1 MAKRR
6 SPVFLFFLFV
16 LLAAL
21 AGGAYFLFKDLHA
34 PTITMPMDSQGRISP
49 TKPIT
54 ISTTDP
60 SGIRAIEVTIR
71 RSGQSM
77 VIYQE
82 KFPTLFK
89 SQNVSFSLKDAK
101 LPDGTFDLE
110 VKAWDG
116 SFAGL
121 GRGNVATATFT
132 MQMDTQAPRI
142 AVKTLAPAIK
152 RGGSGLITYAI
163 SEDVA
168 KTGVQVK
175 DMFFEAYK
183 QPSGLYVCLFPFPY
197 NMTTADYSPEIMAE
211 DYAGNST
218 SSRLLI
224 NAQARTFTTDTLNI
238 GDSFLNAKAE
248 ELAKLCPEETIP
260 LAQYICVNSKARIEN
275 DTFLLS
281 LGQNSAPTFLASG
294 PFVRLPKAAQKAG
307 FGDFRTYMSGG
318 EKIDEQHHT
327 GVDLA
332 STAKA
337 DVPAANSGVV
347 VFTGYLGIYGNLV
360 VVDHGLGLMSLYAHL
375 TRTDVKEGDV
385 VKTGQVVGSTG
396 TTGLAVGDH
405 VHFGF
410 LVHGIPVHVGE
421 WLDANWVKNNITSR
435 MK

>member
-6 SPVFLFFLFV
+6 SPLFLFFLA
-16 LLAAL
+16 LLGVGL
-21 AGGAYFLFKDLHA
+21 AFGGYLLFKDMQV
-34 PTITMPMDSQGRISP
+34 PSITIPMDTEGNVSP
-49 TKPIT
+49 TKPIF
-54 ISTTDP
+54 ISTSDA
-60 SGIRAIEVTIR
+60 SGIRSIEVTIR

-82 KFPTLFK
+82 KFNPLFH
-89 SQNVSFSLKDAK
+89 SQTVSFSLKDAK
-101 LPDGTFDLE
+101 LPDGAFDLE
-110 VKAWDG
+110 VKATDG

-132 MQMDTQAPRI
+132 MHMDTQPPRI
-142 AVKTLAPAIK
+142 AVKTLAPAVK
-152 RGGSGLITYAI
+152 RGGSALIAYTV
-163 SEDVA
+163 SESA
-168 KTGVQVK
+168 GKTGVRIQ

-183 QPSGLYVCLFPFPY
+183 QENGLYVCLFPFPY
-197 NMTTADYSPEIMAE
+197 YMTSADYSPEIMAE
-211 DYAGNST
+211 DMAGNST

-224 NAQARTFTTDTLNI
+224 NVQGRNFTTDTLNI

-248 ELAKLCPEETIP
+248 ELAKLCPEETNP
-260 LAQYICVNSKARIEN
+260 LNQYICVNSKARVEN
-275 DTFLLS
+275 DAFLLA
-281 LGQNSAPTFLASG
+281 LGQKSSPVFLASG

-307 FGDFRTYMSGG
+307 FGDFRTYMSSGA
-318 EKIDEQHHT
+318 KIDEQYHT

-337 DVPAANSGVV
+337 DVPATNSGVV

-375 TRTDVKEGDV
+375 TDTFVKVGDA
-385 VKTGQVVGSTG
+385 VKTNQPVGTTG

-410 LVHGIPVHVGE
+410 LVHGVPVHVGE
-421 WLDANWVKNNITSR
+421 WLDTNWVKNNITSR